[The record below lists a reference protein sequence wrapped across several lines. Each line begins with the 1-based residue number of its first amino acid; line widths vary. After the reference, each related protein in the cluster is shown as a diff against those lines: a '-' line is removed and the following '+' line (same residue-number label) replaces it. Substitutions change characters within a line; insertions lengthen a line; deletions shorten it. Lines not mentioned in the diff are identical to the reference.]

1 MGQTESTQQG
11 CSGSQLDRWLTV
23 PGDCPAALKRLV
35 PLGLGTADPAC
46 QLWDKPDDLARLL
59 YPILCGSLTPS
70 GLCFNFEVILSFK
83 GKKLDSK
90 LNTGQS

>member
-1 MGQTESTQQG
+1 MGRMESTQQD

-23 PGDCPAALKRLV
+23 PGDCRAALKRLV

-46 QLWDKPDDLARLL
+46 QRWDKLDDLARL
-59 YPILCGSLTPS
+59 YPILCGSLTLS

-83 GKKLDSK
+83 GKKNDSK
-90 LNTGQS
+90 LNTRQS